1 MVYAGTIL
9 DVIPRKPK
17 PPAIT
22 LGVEEALLMSGRD
35 LSAEELFALAAWPL
49 ERFSDEEMKAVCVP
63 DDLRNRNR

>member
-49 ERFSDEEMKAVCVP
+49 ERFGDEEMKAVCVP